1 RQRQSTNGLAGI
13 LAHYTTRGASSDDS
27 HRYRTAHRLLDHLL
41 ALALEVSRRSRRRP
55 PHRPASNR
63 ARLLSAD
70 RAGPAPPTGA
80 LVASPNRPDAGI
92 YLRRP
97 GDRLHPLHPAM
108 HCSALLSIVWH
119 RRSLLAG

>member
-1 RQRQSTNGLAGI
+1 RTRRRKPKPPPSCNIYRNRRLSGSSGITDSPFPKKRQRQSTNGLAGI

-70 RAGPAPPTGA
+70 RAGPAQPTGA
-80 LVASPNRPDAGI
+80 LVASPN
-92 YLRRP
+92 
-97 GDRLHPLHPAM
+97 
-108 HCSALLSIVWH
+108 
-119 RRSLLAG
+119 